1 MRTLIATLTAR
12 MLFATTLSMAGN
24 GDDKAGEGNSVLHFF
39 MTLVE
44 GRLRTYGAGIFVTE
58 DIDRNGPIISE
69 FSSYER
75 WPGSFR

>member
-1 MRTLIATLTAR
+1 
-12 MLFATTLSMAGN
+12 
-24 GDDKAGEGNSVLHFF
+24 

-58 DIDRNGPIISE
+58 DTEYNGPVISE
-69 FSSYER
+69 ISSYER

>member
-1 MRTLIATLTAR
+1 
-12 MLFATTLSMAGN
+12 MAGN

-58 DIDRNGPIISE
+58 NIDRNWPIISE
-69 FSSYER
+69 F
-75 WPGSFR
+75 

>member
-12 MLFATTLSMAGN
+12 MSFDTTLSMAGN
-24 GDDKAGEGNSVLHFF
+24 GDDKTGEGNSVLHFF

-44 GRLRTYGAGIFVTE
+44 GRPRIYGSRIFVTE
-58 DIDRNGPIISE
+58 DIEYNGPVIND

>member
-1 MRTLIATLTAR
+1 MRTLITTLTAR
-12 MLFATTLSMAGN
+12 MSFDTTLSMAGN

-58 DIDRNGPIISE
+58 DTEYNGPVISE
-69 FSSYER
+69 ISSYER

>member
-1 MRTLIATLTAR
+1 M
-12 MLFATTLSMAGN
+12 
-24 GDDKAGEGNSVLHFF
+24 LHFF
-39 MTLVE
+39 MILVE

>member
-1 MRTLIATLTAR
+1 MS
-12 MLFATTLSMAGN
+12 FDTTLSMAGN
-24 GDDKAGEGNSVLHFF
+24 GDDKAGEGNSVLQFF

-44 GRLRTYGAGIFVTE
+44 GRLQIYGSRIFVTE